1 MLFYRKI
8 NSKEAIMDIN
18 LYKQT
23 LKERG
28 WTYRDLARETGISLT
43 NVSRIMAGIV
53 KDPRQST
60 IELIEKAL
68 GINVYFTPEE
78 LAAGAR
84 TTRRVEITPIEDDLL
99 YTFREIGKRFG
110 AEGQRAALSTLE
122 NLLKLK

>member
-1 MLFYRKI
+1 
-8 NSKEAIMDIN
+8 MDIA

-43 NVSRIMAGIV
+43 NISRIMAGIV

-68 GINVYFTPEE
+68 GINVVHFTAEE
-78 LAAGAR
+78 RAAGLSE
-84 TTRRVEITPIEDDLL
+84 TRRENITPLEDDML
-99 YTFREIGKRFG
+99 YAFRAVGKKLGEKGQRTLIDV
-110 AEGQRAALSTLE
+110 AEGMAGI
-122 NLLKLK
+122 K

>member
-1 MLFYRKI
+1 
-8 NSKEAIMDIN
+8 MDIS
-18 LYKQT
+18 LYKQA

-68 GINVYFTPEE
+68 GINVYSITAEE
-78 LAAGAR
+78 YAAGAR
-84 TTRRVEITPIEDDLL
+84 ATKKISITPIEDDML
-99 YTFREIGKRFG
+99 YAFREVGKKLG
-110 AEGQRAALSTLE
+110 EKGQRALIDVAETMAGI
-122 NLLKLK
+122 K